1 MGGRRGTAV
10 AAGRDPPSARRRRR
24 RSHGTARCLLRVR
37 CRGNAERAR
46 DGDRRTRGHA
56 LCGVLER
63 LGLRPRSPGRDR
75 RPPMSPLE
83 GVAVVAA
90 GFWAGAINTI
100 VGSGSLLTFPTLL
113 AVGYDAVTANVSNTL
128 GLVPGS
134 VSGAIGYRRELKGQL
149 RRVLTL
155 VPAAVLGGLTGGI
168 LLLAAPGAFRDVVP
182 FLILLA
188 VALVLVQPLITR
200 RRAAAGRIREKP
212 GTVLHAGT
220 FLTAVYGGYFGA
232 AQGVILLALLGITI
246 DDDLQRLNG
255 VKNVVAAAGNGIAA
269 LFFLIFA
276 REHIAWLA
284 VVLLL
289 VGSVVGGQVGAHF
302 GRRIPAQVLRYV
314 IAVVGTAV
322 AIDLLVA

>member
-1 MGGRRGTAV
+1 V
-10 AAGRDPPSARRRRR
+10 
-24 RSHGTARCLLRVR
+24 
-37 CRGNAERAR
+37 
-46 DGDRRTRGHA
+46 
-56 LCGVLER
+56 
-63 LGLRPRSPGRDR
+63 
-75 RPPMSPLE
+75 SPLE

-134 VSGAIGYRRELKGQL
+134 VSGAIGYRRELKGQR
-149 RRVLTL
+149 RRVLIL
-155 VPAAVLGGLTGGI
+155 LPAAVIGGLTGGI

-182 FLILLA
+182 FLILIA
-188 VALVLVQPLITR
+188 VALVLVQPRIAR
-200 RRAAAGRIREKP
+200 RRLASGRVQNHP
-212 GTVLHAGT
+212 GPVLQIGT

-232 AQGVILLALLGITI
+232 AQGVILLALLGITL

-255 VKNVVAAAGNGIAA
+255 VKNVIAAVINGVAA
-269 LFFLIFA
+269 LFFLVFA
-276 REHIAWLA
+276 REHIAWIA

-289 VGSVVGGQVGAHF
+289 VGSTVGGQVGAVL
-302 GRRIPAQVLRYV
+302 GRRIPANVLRLV

-322 AIDLLVA
+322 AAKLLLG